1 MTEEQTIQEIL
12 KTLQAFDVKK
22 RSLLVI
28 KTKETLSDT
37 WSLLSRALTRVSADE
52 RSLLLIASAN
62 DQIACLNFGKSKLSH
77 PDFKKKELIEM
88 LKNVLQRLEAE

>member
-1 MTEEQTIQEIL
+1 MTEEQTIQEVL

-28 KTKETLSDT
+28 KTKEIFSDN
-37 WSLLSRALTRVSADE
+37 WRLLSRAFTQINADE
-52 RSLLLIASAN
+52 KSLLLVASAD
-62 DQIACLNFGKSKLSH
+62 DQVACFNFGKGKLSH
-77 PDFKKKELIEM
+77 PDFKKKELIKM